1 MIRDRIVV
9 GVLNHQLSD
18 KMQLDPELTLEKATN
33 LARQS
38 EAVKKQQVALHK
50 SPEEN
55 VDSISR
61 KDTSQ
66 QKGKETNGATKTSRS
81 SLPTPEKVCSRCG
94 YERHIKDKCPA
105 IKATCN
111 KCRRQGHYSRVCR
124 GSATLRE
131 VTTSETAFLGT
142 VSTSEGQ

>member
-9 GVLNHQLSD
+9 GVLNQQLSE

-55 VDSISR
+55 VDRIFR
-61 KDTSQ
+61 KDASQ
-66 QKGKETNGATKTSRS
+66 QGGKERNGEKKNFSIEFTNIRK
-81 SLPTPEKVCSRCG
+81 SLFKMW
-94 YERHIKDKCPA
+94 
-105 IKATCN
+105 
-111 KCRRQGHYSRVCR
+111 Q
-124 GSATLRE
+124 
-131 VTTSETAFLGT
+131 
-142 VSTSEGQ
+142 